1 MIKRLCSIFIC
12 LTLTFNM
19 ISGCGNTQPESPK
32 DNNAVTESNND
43 KNDNQSLLTDDDE
56 TSDSDNAEKTDPIAN
71 TEEASDNLD
80 IVSITEVEIPKLT
93 ADQILTMNATTLAVA
108 CHANALIWTEKLSRA
123 AADESLSDDEKLA
136 VLDSCIEAWRITD
149 VVASKAEGMAEL
161 LEQAEE
167 LPEYQGTQAMIIKE
181 DKDGNLY
188 AAVKDSVANDIKDMF
203 FIKVYAA
210 ENDSKLDAKAWA
222 TMITKAYDEGKN
234 GQKLKNIANM
244 MGLNGADKEDCKK
257 AYKAL
262 QTAQGIMKGIYE
274 GEQAEKEAA
283 TWDNI
288 VKTAK
293 VLQTAGKVAA
303 VVATVA
309 TAGSSVGLLEFG
321 GAAFDGVD
329 ALLDV
334 ADTGA
339 MLILGENNSISL
351 RAQEMQ
357 NKYGVIGSIL
367 GGANVAKSLVGFKF
381 NDMLKMVREGATDQK
396 KWETYSNLSYLG
408 KNMYELVTQKKLLG
422 GAVTVDEKG
431 NVRIGIADI
440 YGSPKTDREK
450 EEAFNRLKNV
460 GFTEDTI
467 KKIMPQ
473 LFSSSDESG
482 QTSEGDEGGLLKELN
497 ELTDDELDRIEAS
510 TDVVSKENN
519 PEKVVGEME
528 KEMKDIVKENYNI
541 VVGYNPES
549 FVGTYYFLSTELDL
563 NIPDVSAWLSEEQ
576 NREIEAKAKE
586 RRERGVVVDYVDGK
600 LVVTT
605 PDGDNLNDVFGD
617 SVYDSS
623 TASLTYHTE
632 NKGQAIEVKLS
643 FLQDENGNVLLTF
656 TMISSGGEP
665 VNAYYIKIN

>member
-56 TSDSDNAEKTDPIAN
+56 TSDSDNAEKTEPIAN

-93 ADQILTMNATTLAVA
+93 ADQILTMNATSLAVA

-244 MGLNGADKEDCKK
+244 MGLNGADKEDCRK

-482 QTSEGDEGGLLKELN
+482 QISEGDEGSLLKELN
-497 ELTDDELDRIEAS
+497 ELTDDELDKIEVS
-510 TDVVSKENN
+510 TDVVSEENN
-519 PEKVVGEME
+519 PEKVVGELE

-632 NKGQAIEVKLS
+632 NEGQAIEVKLS

-665 VNAYYIKIN
+665 VNAYYIKYN

>member
-56 TSDSDNAEKTDPIAN
+56 TSDSDNAEKTEPIAN

-93 ADQILTMNATTLAVA
+93 ADQILTMNATSLAVA

-244 MGLNGADKEDCKK
+244 MGLNGADKEDCRK

-274 GEQAEKEAA
+274 ADQAEKEAA

-482 QTSEGDEGGLLKELN
+482 QISEGDEGSLLKELN
-497 ELTDDELDRIEAS
+497 ELTDDELDKIEVS
-510 TDVVSKENN
+510 TDVVSEENN
-519 PEKVVGEME
+519 PEKVVGELE

-632 NKGQAIEVKLS
+632 NEGQAIEVKLS

-665 VNAYYIKIN
+665 VNAYYIKYN

>member
-188 AAVKDSVANDIKDMF
+188 AAVKDSVVNDIKDML

-309 TAGSSVGLLEFG
+309 TAGSSVGLLEVG

-351 RAQEMQ
+351 KAQEMQ

-367 GGANVAKSLVGFKF
+367 GGANMAKSLVGFKF

-408 KNMYELVTQKKLLG
+408 KSAYELVAQKKLLG

-482 QTSEGDEGGLLKELN
+482 QISEGDEGGLLKELN
-497 ELTDDELDRIEAS
+497 ELTDDELDKIEVS
-510 TDVVSKENN
+510 TDVVSEENN

-528 KEMKDIVKENYNI
+528 KELNDIMKNSYDIVPSGSTERLAGKYEGKYVKTLFAVNGDQTTEEDTSLYVKIYEGGVPVINYI
-541 VVGYNPES
+541 PGGYNRDTIEWDSENLSATAIDDRSVPM
-549 FVGTYYFLSTELDL
+549 YYSWYF
-563 NIPDVSAWLSEEQ
+563 
-576 NREIEAKAKE
+576 EIS
-586 RRERGVVVDYVDGK
+586 GDQIK
-600 LVVTT
+600 LFIDAYQ
-605 PDGDNLNDVFGD
+605 PN
-617 SVYDSS
+617 
-623 TASLTYHTE
+623 
-632 NKGQAIEVKLS
+632 
-643 FLQDENGNVLLTF
+643 
-656 TMISSGGEP
+656 P
-665 VNAYYIKIN
+665 VNPEVVPNLEERHFEMIKVE